1 MQRHTAQLTAAYS
14 AVMME
19 SVCMFSNSV
28 ETMPQSRWN
37 TADLL
42 DLEFLLQQDEG
53 EDMARLAARDRE
65 IFAALPEQEA
75 GDALL
80 LRGWLERR
88 KLDADKDSGAMPG
101 SLWQELVFLC
111 AIAAGLAGL
120 SAGSGLAFSFLAY
133 SGAAPVNVAAYFAVF
148 VLLQLGLLLLLAAS
162 VLCGRLRGAD
172 FLASSLLYRLAGRL
186 FFWLSG
192 KCAAAG
198 RRASSHFAAEQRL
211 SWAARAGSL
220 GTFRQRRSLLLR
232 PLFLLAQLFGI
243 SFNVGVLA
251 ATLLKVIGSD
261 LAFGWQTT
269 LQVDAAAVHALTGWI
284 SLPWCWLPE
293 SVPSLAQIDGSRLI
307 LKDGIYHL
315 ASRDLASWWPF
326 LCLSVLC
333 YGLLPRLLLLAAGLL
348 RQREELAQFDPQQG
362 RFRQLVHRMRTP
374 LVSTAAV
381 AAEARQGAAAGP
393 PEESFAPESRLPPN
407 KELPPVA
414 VLIPDELFAAC
425 PTADLAELLRRRA
438 GYQLGQ
444 AVPFGTLD
452 KSEAEELAS
461 LKEAMAAQPDCK
473 DVVIL
478 HEAWQPP
485 VQELLT
491 WLAGLRRALGPQPV
505 ITLALIGRPAAENL
519 LTPPQPEQVRIWRQ
533 KTAALG
539 DSSLHVIELC

>member
-1 MQRHTAQLTAAYS
+1 
-14 AVMME
+14 MMHPAR
-19 SVCMFSNSV
+19 FSIPTPP
-28 ETMPQSRWN
+28 EKMPQPRWT

-65 IFAALPEQEA
+65 IFAALPVKEA
-75 GDALL
+75 ADALL
-80 LRGWLERR
+80 LRRWLERR
-88 KLDADKDSGAMPG
+88 QQVTKEDSGTLPG
-101 SLWQELVFLC
+101 SLWQELIFLF
-111 AIAAGLAGL
+111 ALAAGLAGL
-120 SAGSGLAFSFLAY
+120 ISGGGLAFSFLAY

-162 VLCGRLRGAD
+162 ALCGRLRGAN
-172 FLASSLLYRLAGRL
+172 LLESSLLYRLAGRL
-186 FFWLSG
+186 FFWLLE

-198 RRASSHFAAEQRL
+198 QRASSRLSAEQRL
-211 SWAARAGSL
+211 SWAAHTGSL
-220 GTFRQRRSLLLR
+220 RHLRQRHGLLLLR
-232 PLFLLAQLFGI
+232 PFFLLAQFFGI
-243 SFNVGVLA
+243 SYNIGVLA

-269 LQVDAAAVHALTGWI
+269 LQIDAAAVQALTQWV
-284 SLPWCWLPE
+284 SLPWRLWLPE
-293 SVPSLAQIDGSRLI
+293 SVPTLAQIEGSRLI

-326 LCLSVLC
+326 LCLSALC
-333 YGLLPRLLLLAAGLL
+333 YGLLPRLALLAAGLL
-348 RQREELAQFDPQQG
+348 RQRKDLAQFDPQQG
-362 RFRQLVHRMRTP
+362 RFRQIVHRMRTP
-374 LVSTAAV
+374 LVSTAAS
-381 AAEARQGAAAGP
+381 AEANKGAAVSP
-393 PEESFAPESRLPPN
+393 PEEAFAPKSGLSPN
-407 KELPPVA
+407 EEIPPVV

-425 PTADLAELLRRRA
+425 PTDALAEQIRRRA
-438 GYQLGQ
+438 GQQLRQ
-444 AVPFGTLD
+444 TMPFWTLD

-461 LKEAMAAQPDCK
+461 LHEAMAAQACK
-473 DVVIL
+473 DVLIL

-491 WLAGLRRALGPQPV
+491 WLAGLRRVLGPQPM

-539 DSSLHVIELC
+539 DSGLHVIELC